1 VLLRDEIER
10 TNLNKINI
18 EIQALERMID
28 FYVVY
33 GEEHGVCEYTTER
46 LNTLNNRYAEY
57 LIAGQIM
64 RGGSASPRLIGV

>member
-1 VLLRDEIER
+1 MNIKK
-10 TNLNKINI
+10 TISKNKINI

-46 LNTLNNRYAEY
+46 LNKPFFLYY
-57 LIAGQIM
+57 CL
-64 RGGSASPRLIGV
+64 